1 MELKD
6 LKKTW
11 DKLSAGTDLNENQI
25 TEMLGKRT
33 RTLIERIDRN
43 VKIGFGVLFVL
54 ILVLSFDDFIFS
66 PFIAKGVSEN
76 LEIPKWLLFFGAF
89 SSALIFTTFL
99 YFVIKYYRVKRS
111 CDVMCNLKESLLK
124 IIETLSI
131 YRRLFYLALITLL
144 VAMGSAFVTGLYE
157 GFLDGIEQNG
167 ASLAEIQTGQII
179 LTIFIGVILLILP
192 IGGIFFGLRWGF
204 RKLYGNY
211 IDKLKFTLKE
221 LEEIEE

>member
-25 TEMLGKRT
+25 REMLGKRT